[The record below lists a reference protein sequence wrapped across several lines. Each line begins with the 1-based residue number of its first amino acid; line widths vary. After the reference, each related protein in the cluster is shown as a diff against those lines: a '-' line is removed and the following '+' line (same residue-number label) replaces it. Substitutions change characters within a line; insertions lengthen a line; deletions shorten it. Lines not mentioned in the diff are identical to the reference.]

1 MKSARSSY
9 VRAAIAAVILASA
22 AAATAAEASF
32 EEESAAATG
41 GYVGAAATIVL
52 PQGGSSMR
60 RLGGG
65 TLRAGWYF
73 GEFWALEG
81 DVAWLENMAG
91 LGVDALWH
99 VQGWQPYGDLFGY
112 SRFDPFLTA
121 GARGW
126 VGDGSGQVGP
136 AVGIGTFWHLT
147 DDWSLRFD
155 AVATL
160 GLDSRVEVVHALSLG
175 VQRSF

>member
-1 MKSARSSY
+1 MHSNNVSRA
-9 VRAAIAAVILASA
+9 RAAVAAVSLAVCA
-22 AAATAAEASF
+22 ACAVAGPAAEEETSEAS
-32 EEESAAATG
+32 G

-73 GEFWALEG
+73 GEFWAIEG
-81 DVAWLENMAG
+81 DAAWLENMAG

-99 VQGWQPYGDLFGY
+99 IQGWRPYGDLFGY
-112 SRFDPFLTA
+112 SRFDPFVTV

-126 VGDGSGQVGP
+126 VGGDAGQVGP
-136 AVGIGTFWHLT
+136 KAGVGAFWHMT
-147 DDWSLRFD
+147 EAWSLRLD
-155 AVATL
+155 ADATL
-160 GLDSRVEVVHALSLG
+160 GLDSRAEVVYSIAAG
-175 VQRSF
+175 VQYSF

>member
-1 MKSARSSY
+1 MKSNRSRY
-9 VRAAIAAVILASA
+9 IKAAMAAVAILATAAASA
-22 AAATAAEASF
+22 APDF
-32 EEESAAATG
+32 EEESSDATG

-73 GEFWALEG
+73 GEFWAIEG
-81 DVAWLENMAG
+81 DAAWLENMAG

-99 VQGWQPYGDLFGY
+99 IQDWSFYGDLFGY

-160 GLDSRVEVVHALSLG
+160 GLDSRVEVVHAISIG

>member
-1 MKSARSSY
+1 MKSNRS
-9 VRAAIAAVILASA
+9 RHIKAAMAAVAILASA
-22 AAATAAEASF
+22 AAAAAPDAD
-32 EEESAAATG
+32 EEPSDSTG

-52 PQGGSSMR
+52 PQGGAAMR

-65 TLRAGWYF
+65 ALRAGWYF

-81 DVAWLENMAG
+81 DAAWLENMAG

-99 VQGWQPYGDLFGY
+99 IQDWSLYGDLFGY
-112 SRFDPFLTA
+112 SRFDPFLT
-121 GARGW
+121 GGVRGW
-126 VGDGSGQVGP
+126 VGGGSGQVGP
-136 AVGIGTFWHLT
+136 AAGIGAFWHLT
-147 DDWSLRFD
+147 DNWSLRLD

-160 GLDSRVEVVHALSLG
+160 GLDSEVEVVHSLSVG